1 MQQIEPIGAHQNTS
15 GATTGGAPPLPH
27 YLATELSASVIA
39 QVMLGANVVAQA
51 KLAIPPTPAALLDIS
66 PANAGL
72 IQPVVSL
79 SNHLQLLLLG
89 EQSLE
94 MIFTDSAQPTLPQ
107 PQAEA
112 APAVAANAAA
122 TRPGATLNALA

>member
-1 MQQIEPIGAHQNTS
+1 MQQIKPIGAHQSTG

-27 YLATELSASVIA
+27 YLAAELPASVVA
-39 QVMLGANVVAQA
+39 RVMLGANVVEQA

-94 MIFTDSAQPTLPQ
+94 MIFTDSAQPTPPQ
-107 PQAEA
+107 PQPES
-112 APAVAANAAA
+112 APTVAVSAA
-122 TRPGATLNALA
+122 TARPGATLNALA

>member
-1 MQQIEPIGAHQNTS
+1 
-15 GATTGGAPPLPH
+15 
-27 YLATELSASVIA
+27 
-39 QVMLGANVVAQA
+39 
-51 KLAIPPTPAALLDIS
+51 LDIS